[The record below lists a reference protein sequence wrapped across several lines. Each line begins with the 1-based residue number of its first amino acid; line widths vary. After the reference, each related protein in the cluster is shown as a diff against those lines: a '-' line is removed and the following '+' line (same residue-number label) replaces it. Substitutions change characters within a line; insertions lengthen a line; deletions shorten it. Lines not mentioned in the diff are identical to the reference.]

1 MYDALMQQALDLA
14 VNAAESD
21 DVPVGAIVVD
31 ASGTVIGK
39 GHNTREREGDPT
51 RHAEIVVARS
61 W

>member
-1 MYDALMQQALDLA
+1 MMYDALMQQALDLA

-39 GHNTREREGDPT
+39 GHNTRERG
-51 RHAEIVVARS
+51 
-61 W
+61 